1 MKGVLAQLSLVL
13 VAMLIGVLGVGQLNS
28 QARPTQISSLSAQEL
43 STLIETLTARNR
55 ELRSGL
61 ADIREQLR
69 EYEVSGPQGQS
80 ALQVSRED
88 LRRITAFGGLAP
100 VDGQGIVMDVDGD
113 LDAIALND
121 LINELRNA
129 GAEAIAVDAV
139 RITARSV
146 AIEGPRSLQVDG
158 VDIGRHFTLRAIG
171 SPDGLLSAVQRPG
184 GIISQL
190 KLFISATI
198 VVTPGGGGAASGE
211 RGFPAAGDRQAD
223 RMRSRCAS

>member
-1 MKGVLAQLSLVL
+1 VKTRVAQATLFA
-13 VAMLIGVLGVGQLNS
+13 VAMLLGMLGVGQLNS
-28 QARPTQISSLSAQEL
+28 QARPIEISRLSATEL

-61 ADIREQLR
+61 ADIRDQLR
-69 EYEVSGPQGQS
+69 QYEVSGPRSES

-88 LRRITAFGGLAP
+88 LRRITAFGGLAA
-100 VDGQGIVMDVDGD
+100 VDGQGIVMDVDGN

-129 GAEAIAVDAV
+129 GAEAIAVDAI

-146 AIEGPRSLQVDG
+146 ATEGPRAMELDG
-158 VDIGRHFTLRAIG
+158 VEVGERFTLRAIG
-171 SPDGLLSAVQRPG
+171 SPDGLLGAMERPG

-190 KLFISATI
+190 KLFIRATI
-198 VVTPGGGGAASGE
+198 QI
-211 RGFPAAGDRQAD
+211 RQAE
-223 RMRSRCAS
+223 SVELPASDVSLLPVVGTPVE

>member
-1 MKGVLAQLSLVL
+1 MKGIAAQLSLFV
-13 VAMLIGVLGVGQLNS
+13 VALLIGVLGVGQLNS
-28 QARPTQISSLSAQEL
+28 QARPTEISSLSAQEL
-43 STLIETLTARNR
+43 STLIETLTTRNR
-55 ELRSGL
+55 ELRTGL

-88 LRRITAFGGLAP
+88 LRRITAFGGLAA
-100 VDGQGIVMDVDGD
+100 VDGQGIVMEVDGD

-129 GAEAIAVDAV
+129 GAEAIAVDDV

-146 AIEGPRSLQVDG
+146 ATQGPRSLQIDG
-158 VDIGRHFTLRAIG
+158 VDVGRDFTLRAIG
-171 SPDGLLSAVQRPG
+171 SPDGLLGAMERPG

-198 VVTPGGGGAASGE
+198 LI
-211 RGFPAAGDRQAD
+211 RQAEEVALP
-223 RMRSRCAS
+223 ASEVALLPVAGQPIE

>member
-1 MKGVLAQLSLVL
+1 MKGLGAQVSLFA
-13 VAMLIGVLGVGQLNS
+13 VAVLIGVLGVGQLNS
-28 QARPTQISSLSAQEL
+28 QARPAEISSLSAQDL

-55 ELRSGL
+55 ELRAGL

-69 EYEVSGPQGQS
+69 EYQVSGPQSQS

-88 LRRITAFGGLAP
+88 LRRITAFGGLAA
-100 VDGQGIVMDVDGD
+100 VGGQGIVMDVDGD

-121 LINELRNA
+121 LVNELRNA
-129 GAEAIAVDAV
+129 GAEAIAVDGV

-146 AIEGPRSLQVDG
+146 AIQGPSSLQVDG
-158 VDIGRHFTLRAIG
+158 VDVGRQFTLRAIG
-171 SPDGLLSAVQRPG
+171 SPDGLLGAMQRPG

-198 VVTPGGGGAASGE
+198 QIRQAASVVL
-211 RGFPAAGDRQAD
+211 PASIVSLLPTVGKPIE
-223 RMRSRCAS
+223 

>member
-1 MKGVLAQLSLVL
+1 VRGIGAQASLFA
-13 VAMLIGVLGVGQLNS
+13 VALLIGVLGVGQLNS
-28 QARPTQISSLSAQEL
+28 QSRPSEISSLSAQEV

-55 ELRSGL
+55 ELRTGL

-69 EYEVSGPQGQS
+69 EYEVSGPQGES

-88 LRRITAFGGLAP
+88 LRRITAFGGLAA
-100 VDGQGIVMDVDGD
+100 VDGQGIVMEVDGD

-129 GAEAIAVDAV
+129 GAEAIAVDKV

-146 AIEGPRSLQVDG
+146 ATQGPRSLEIDG
-158 VDIGRHFTLRAIG
+158 VDIRRSFTMRAIG
-171 SPDGLLSAVQRPG
+171 SPDGLLSAMQRPG

-198 VVTPGGGGAASGE
+198 LISQAEAVELPASKVSLLPVTGKPIE
-211 RGFPAAGDRQAD
+211 
-223 RMRSRCAS
+223 

>member
-1 MKGVLAQLSLVL
+1 MKTRVAQATMFA
-13 VAMLIGVLGVGQLNS
+13 VAVLIGMLGVGQLNS
-28 QARPTQISSLSAQEL
+28 QARPIEISRLSATEL

-61 ADIREQLR
+61 ADIRDQLR
-69 EYEVSGPQGQS
+69 QYELSGPQGES

-88 LRRITAFGGLAP
+88 LRRITAFAGLAA
-100 VDGQGIVMDVDGD
+100 VDGQGIVMNVNGN

-129 GAEAIAVDAV
+129 GAEAIAVDDV

-146 AIEGPRSLQVDG
+146 ATEGPRAIELDG
-158 VDIGRHFTLRAIG
+158 VEVGERFTLRAIG
-171 SPDGLLSAVQRPG
+171 SPDGLLGAMERPG

-190 KLFISATI
+190 KLFIKATI
-198 VVTPGGGGAASGE
+198 QI
-211 RGFPAAGDRQAD
+211 RQAE
-223 RMRSRCAS
+223 SVVLPASEVSLLPVIGTPAE

>member
-1 MKGVLAQLSLVL
+1 MKGRVAQATLFA
-13 VAMLIGVLGVGQLNS
+13 VAMLIGLLAVGQLNS
-28 QARPTQISSLSAQEL
+28 QARPIEISRLSATEL

-69 EYEVSGPQGQS
+69 QYEVSGPQGES

-88 LRRITAFGGLAP
+88 LRRITAFGGLAA
-100 VDGQGIVMDVDGD
+100 VDGQGILMNVDGN

-129 GAEAIAVDAV
+129 GAEAIAVDGI

-146 AIEGPRSLQVDG
+146 ATEGPRAMELDG
-158 VDIGRHFTLRAIG
+158 VEVGEQFTLRAIG
-171 SPDGLLSAVQRPG
+171 SPDGLLAAMERPG

-190 KLFISATI
+190 KLFIKATI
-198 VVTPGGGGAASGE
+198 QIRQAEAVELPASGLSLVPVVGAPVE
-211 RGFPAAGDRQAD
+211 
-223 RMRSRCAS
+223 